1 MPTAIIF
8 PANPEALVYDLA
20 EQARKGAQDGLKL
33 YTNGRQFALLPKP
46 ARGWALWGGRA

>member
-20 EQARKGAQDGLKL
+20 EQAMQGARDGLKL
-33 YTNGRQFALLPKP
+33 YSNGRQFALLPKP
-46 ARGWALWGGRA
+46 AKGWALWIGRQ